1 MPNHHAFSPP
11 DVRATA
17 LHILRIWKPEGVFA
31 EDLVERETSRA
42 GLSGRDRA
50 MVQALVF
57 AEGHVIG
64 ELGSRTVREAI
75 AAGIPF
81 KTIWLAVWQ
90 TLELPASER

>member
-1 MPNHHAFSPP
+1 MREAELWNRLFHH
-11 DVRATA
+11 
-17 LHILRIWKPEGVFA
+17 L
-31 EDLVERETSRA
+31 
-42 GLSGRDRA
+42 GR
-50 MVQALVF
+50 VQALVF

-90 TLELPASER
+90 TLKLPASER